1 MEHEGKKTL
10 EVRQGDFIKGSPHNK
25 WQDVFDSF
33 SDQIRRH
40 IGDKTHDLLTPS
52 FSTTGPVER
61 AATQVVM
68 MNCFKQYFMYEL
80 LVMCGIPEITLEGTV
95 EDWKVL
101 REKALSLGD
110 YGLQWWVEA
119 LEPVLDQF
127 VAAASGS
134 IDREFWC
141 RIYHHMAHM
150 PLGHM

>member
-1 MEHEGKKTL
+1 MCT
-10 EVRQGDFIKGSPHNK
+10 
-25 WQDVFDSF
+25 
-33 SDQIRRH
+33 
-40 IGDKTHDLLTPS
+40 
-52 FSTTGPVER
+52 
-61 AATQVVM
+61 
-68 MNCFKQYFMYEL
+68 
-80 LVMCGIPEITLEGTV
+80 CGIPEITLEGTV

-141 RIYHHMAHM
+141 RIWPIPYVTGWILTLF
-150 PLGHM
+150 PYGRNQPNKTRDT